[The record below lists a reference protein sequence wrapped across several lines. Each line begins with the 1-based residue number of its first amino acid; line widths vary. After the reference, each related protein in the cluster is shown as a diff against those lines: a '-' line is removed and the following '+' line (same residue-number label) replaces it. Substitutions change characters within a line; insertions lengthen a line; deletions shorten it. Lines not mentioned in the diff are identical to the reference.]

1 MASSGA
7 QLGGFGNG
15 TVGAGGITGFPIG
28 GGLQAPG
35 QAQGQGQPGD
45 RTAWI
50 QSQLQMPVGPGNRY
64 GSGARLAT
72 SYNNR
77 RPRSYTPS

>member
-1 MASSGA
+1 MFAGLLAPSELPFVICRRTMASSGT

-15 TVGAGGITGFPIG
+15 TAGAGGITGFPIG
-28 GGLQAPG
+28 GGFQAPG

-50 QSQLQMPVGPGNRY
+50 QSQPQMPVGP
-64 GSGARLAT
+64 
-72 SYNNR
+72 
-77 RPRSYTPS
+77 